1 MGVEFA
7 IAGVVLWLVAS
18 GGVGAA
24 TGPSHGVHAIPK
36 FAERSDADAVRS
48 TKRAVGGGMQAT

>member
-1 MGVEFA
+1 MSRMGVEFA

-24 TGPSHGVHAIPK
+24 TESNQGVHAIPN
-36 FAERSDADAVRS
+36 FAERGDADAVRS
-48 TKRAVGGGMQAT
+48 TK